1 MMVAILIVLY
11 LCVLFMDFGSIQKTG
26 TPGVK
31 VVYLS
36 MLAISFAALMLN
48 ELGVTLPSPAK
59 PIEQAVKT
67 VQSLF
72 GAS

>member
-1 MMVAILIVLY
+1 MMIAILIVLY
-11 LCVLFMDFGSIQKTG
+11 LCVLFMDFRSLQKTG
-26 TPGVK
+26 ALGVK

-36 MLAISFAALMLN
+36 MLTISFAALMLS
-48 ELGVTLPSPAK
+48 ELGVPLPSPAK
-59 PIEQAVKT
+59 PIEQAVKA